1 MADRKSGYLLT
12 AIVALAVVCGDPVV
26 AKSQAPDPGHGVR
39 RALLVGINLYQP
51 EGTKAQH
58 PDGCQG
64 GRCDLPEFGNLDGS
78 LNDVAAMR
86 DLLSSPK
93 FGFDA
98 KNIAVLTNP
107 GLPATAL
114 PYVTLTASETAHNGL
129 LAAMQKYLVDVPQ
142 PGDTVVFYYAGHGS
156 LRVNSLGTKL
166 NMLVNGRP
174 SHADSTLVPSD
185 AWTGNFDIRDRE
197 MTRIFNAALDK
208 GIKLTVLL
216 DSCHSGA
223 FTRGVELEGAFK
235 ERSVGYDPRDV
246 KEGPEMQAGNIPVP
260 APSQRKANPALI
272 FSAAQQDQTAKERE
286 FGETPAAAVP
296 HGAFTVALIKAL
308 QRLPADAPASVV
320 FRQVRASMEGEG
332 VGDQTPSIDAS
343 KERLSQ
349 PLFGGRK
356 SDSAKT
362 RAAAIGI
369 DNEGLVL
376 LDAGLLSG
384 IRVGNQF
391 ASMGGEEKRI
401 TLQVESL
408 DGISRVKA
416 KVVSPPDGKVEAGQ
430 VFELTKWVPKEWSQD
445 QIQVLHFWTWP
456 ATLDQVSLDAAVN
469 AIKAAGLTLVE
480 DPVEQ
485 PWTDMLAWNGTEWR
499 LRHAAHSADTRIGTS
514 LDAPALRLAAK
525 AGGQLCVN
533 EPVTTAEQELLKSLK
548 DPAVSFNAKIEGCHA
563 LLEKQNG
570 TWVVRHIV
578 EAATK
583 SLGNS
588 LTAESLKR
596 ELKPDARLWAN
607 VPPTRELSAKLAL
620 RAQGSL
626 VQGVASMKDADYLL
640 VGTLSAKGPQWAWFH
655 KAEYALGPHDVI
667 KDHSPGCSTHS
678 PYPVSSDWAAPADP
692 AASAAASAKL
702 NEYAARLA
710 KINGWLNLPGDES
723 ASEANYYK
731 LIFKHM
737 DDKSVLP
744 EGEAARQDQ
753 RLKMYL
759 SSESRVTQKRWVY
772 VLDIDCHGKGT
783 LLYPLD
789 TAENRFPNDA
799 DTPREFEL
807 PGAPTLRIGAPF
819 GVDTVLLI
827 STQEPLPD
835 PTALNFEG
843 VGSRNGLTRGEY
855 NPLQQLL
862 SSASSGTRGAIPDI
876 PSNWSVEAVPLLSAP
891 KN

>member
-1 MADRKSGYLLT
+1 MA
-12 AIVALAVVCGDPVV
+12 AVLIAATFIGRPVPSN
-26 AKSQAPDPGHGVR
+26 SQTPDHGQGVR
-39 RALLVGINLYQP
+39 RALLVGINVYQP
-51 EGTKAQH
+51 EGTKAKH
-58 PDGCQG
+58 PDGCVG
-64 GRCDLPEFGNLDGS
+64 GRCDLPAFGNLDGS

-98 KNIAVLTNP
+98 RNIAVLTNP
-107 GLPATAL
+107 ELPATAL
-114 PYVTLTASETAHNGL
+114 PYVTLQANETAHDDL

-142 PGDTVVFYYAGHGS
+142 PGDSVVFYYAGHGS

-166 NMLVNGRP
+166 AMLVNGRP

-235 ERSVGYDPRDV
+235 ERSVGYDPRDI
-246 KEGPEMQAGNIPVP
+246 KEGPEMQADNTPMP

-286 FGETPAAAVP
+286 FGDTPASIVP

-308 QRLPADAPASVV
+308 QRLPADAPAAVV
-320 FRQVRASMEGEG
+320 YRQVRASMEGEG

-356 SDSAKT
+356 SDLAKT
-362 RAAAIGI
+362 RAAVIGI
-369 DNEGLVL
+369 DNEGSVL

-391 ASMGGEEKRI
+391 ASMGGNETGKRT
-401 TLQVESL
+401 TLQVDSL
-408 DGISRVKA
+408 DGITRAKA
-416 KVVSPPDGKVEAGQ
+416 KVVSPADGKVDVGQ
-430 VFELTKWVPKEWSQD
+430 IFELTKWVPHEWSQD

-456 ATLDQVSLDAAVN
+456 ATLDQPSLDSAVN
-469 AIKAAGLTLVE
+469 AIRASGVALVE

-485 PWTDMLAWNGTEWR
+485 PWTDMLAWNGTVWR
-499 LRHAAHSADTRIGTS
+499 LSHAARSADTHIGPS
-514 LDAPALRLAAK
+514 LDSQALTAVGK
-525 AGGQLCVN
+525 ADAQLCVN
-533 EPVTTAEQELLKSLK
+533 DAVSSTEEELLKSLQT
-548 DPAVSFNAKIEGCHA
+548 PAVLFNAKLEGCHA
-563 LLEKQNG
+563 LLQKQNG
-570 TWVVRHIV
+570 NWVVHHIV
-578 EAATK
+578 EASSK
-583 SLGNS
+583 NLGNS

-596 ELKPDARLWAN
+596 EVRPNARLWVN
-607 VPPTRELSAKLAL
+607 LPPTRELSAKLAL
-620 RAQGSL
+620 KAQGSL
-626 VQGVASMKDADYLL
+626 VQGVANMRDADYLL
-640 VGTLSAKGPQWAWFH
+640 AGTLTAKGPQWAWFH
-655 KAEYALGPHDVI
+655 KAEYALGPHEII

-678 PYPVSSDWAAPADP
+678 PYPVSSDWAPLADLTALP
-692 AASAAASAKL
+692 GAAAKL
-702 NEYAARLA
+702 NEYASRLA

-723 ASEANYYK
+723 ASESNYYK
-731 LIFKHM
+731 LIFKQV
-737 DDKSVLP
+737 DNKSVLP

-759 SSESRVTQKRWVY
+759 SSDTRVTQKRWVY

-835 PTALNFEG
+835 PNALNFEG
-843 VGSRNGLTRGEY
+843 VGTRNALTRGAY

-862 SSASSGTRGAIPDI
+862 SSTSSGTRGAIPDI
-876 PSNWSVEAVPLLSAP
+876 PSNWSIEAVPLLSAP